1 MLSRYKTI
9 GSFLLLGSVMLA
21 IGCKKVETADPMG
34 DAGTTIVKL
43 PSEEGYNIAFVELK
57 SGTQTINLLELR
69 RDIPSEGELN
79 KTMKVVVKEDQEIIN
94 AYNVQNGTNYLAL
107 PGTSYTAD
115 PANPKSG
122 NTYTVSMAPGE
133 FVKQLRIT
141 IPDATVLDPNERYA
155 VGLTLVSADQ
165 GAKISEVLKFCL
177 VEVGVKNKYDGH
189 YEVTGTMV
197 DLTSAALVGKY
208 PFECDLET
216 VDANTVLMYHT
227 GAPFTG
233 YYHPILNG
241 TAVSAYGNYAV
252 TLEFNDN
259 TIVDMYNGYGQGA
272 GSRWGFLDAT
282 GVNTF
287 DPATKT
293 IKIKY
298 TMNQPDAGTVRT
310 RFNETFK
317 YLGPR

>member
-1 MLSRYKTI
+1 MLT
-9 GSFLLLGSVMLA
+9 
-21 IGCKKVETADPMG
+21 IGCKKVDTPDPMG

-57 SGTQTINLLELR
+57 SSAQTINLLELR

-79 KTMKVVVKEDQEIIN
+79 KTMKVVVKEDQEVIN
-94 AYNVQNGTNYLAL
+94 AYNIAHQTSYLAL
-107 PGTSYTAD
+107 PANSYTAD

-122 NTYTVSMAPGE
+122 NSYTVSMNPGE
-133 FVKQLRIT
+133 FVKQLRVT
-141 IPDATVLDPNERYA
+141 IPNATVLDPSERYA
-155 VGLTLVSADQ
+155 VGFVLISVDQ
-165 GAKISEVLKFCL
+165 NGKISQVLKSCL

-189 YEVTGTMV
+189 YKVTGTMV
-197 DLTSAALVGKY
+197 DLANSALTGKY
-208 PFECDLET
+208 PFEADLET

-241 TAVSAYGNYAV
+241 TAVSAYGNFAV
-252 TLEFNDN
+252 TLEFNEN

-272 GSRWGFLDAT
+272 GSRWGFLDPT
-282 GVNTF
+282 GVNTY
-287 DPATKT
+287 DPATKK
-293 IKIKY
+293 IKVKY
-298 TMNQPDAGTVRT
+298 TMNQPDVGTVRT
-310 RFNETFK
+310 RFNETFE